1 MSVVAVPVI
10 FSAVRNWPGE
20 KSNLFIEGGVG
31 FVAGSLT
38 WSWGEIS
45 QTGSGTSGCLSMG
58 GGGEFKIG
66 ANSYLGANLRAI
78 IANISELNVT
88 SSSVAADINKPWLY
102 KEKSVDKKLPLE
114 LSGGALNFY
123 IRFLF

>member
-1 MSVVAVPVI
+1 
-10 FSAVRNWPGE
+10 
-20 KSNLFIEGGVG
+20 
-31 FVAGSLT
+31 
-38 WSWGEIS
+38 
-45 QTGSGTSGCLSMG
+45 MG

-88 SSSVAADINKPWLY
+88 SSSVAANVNKPWMY
-102 KEKSVDKKLPLE
+102 TENGVPDKKLPLE